1 MFISH
6 FRPLRGDEV
15 LPKQSYSEVIKDASL
30 KTTLNSQESK
40 ETGESKSK
48 SKKSKTHSSSKTKDK
63 PSENNEKSG
72 HKKKKS
78 KPTKSENGD
87 VDLLGTPVKDS
98 KEKSN
103 KKEKKEKKEKKSSK
117 SKKSSTGESKS
128 GYEEALGISTPS
140 KEVY

>member
-1 MFISH
+1 M
-6 FRPLRGDEV
+6 
-15 LPKQSYSEVIKDASL
+15 LPKQSYNKVIKDASL
-30 KTTLNSQESK
+30 KTISNSQESK
-40 ETGESKSK
+40 EICESKSK
-48 SKKSKTHSSSKTKDK
+48 SKKSKTHSSSKTKEK

-78 KPTKSENGD
+78 KPTKNENGD
-87 VDLLGTPVKDS
+87 VDLLGTPVKEP

-103 KKEKKEKKEKKSSK
+103 KKEKKEKKEKKLSK
-117 SKKSSTGESKS
+117 SKKSSIGESKS